1 MTMRIGRVGKV
12 SCACPTSERANN
24 PSNAAATALICRN
37 LIASSL
43 LISCAAC
50 ARICRQDA
58 GNRLSQQGHGFFAT
72 RNDLDTAHAL
82 AGLVSTA
89 MIPGKRRQER
99 PLTSGRRFDER
110 DPG

>member
-58 GNRLSQQGHGFFAT
+58 GNRLSQQGHGFFVT
-72 RNDLDTAHAL
+72 RNDAGTARAL
-82 AGLVSTA
+82 AGLASTA
-89 MIPGKRRQER
+89 MIPGQEAPR
-99 PLTSGRRFDER
+99 APADIREKV
-110 DPG
+110 